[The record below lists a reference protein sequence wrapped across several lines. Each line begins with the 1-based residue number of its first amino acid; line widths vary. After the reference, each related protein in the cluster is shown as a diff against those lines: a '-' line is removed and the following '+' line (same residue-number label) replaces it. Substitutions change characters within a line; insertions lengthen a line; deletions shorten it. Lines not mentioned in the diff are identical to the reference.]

1 VTVLDESSSIEE
13 VAATV
18 SHVDLTRIQR
28 GSAAEGQ
35 HMPYLEFR
43 VALKRSPA

>member
-1 VTVLDESSSIEE
+1 MTVLDESSSIDEG
-13 VAATV
+13 AATV

-43 VALKRSPA
+43 VALERSPT